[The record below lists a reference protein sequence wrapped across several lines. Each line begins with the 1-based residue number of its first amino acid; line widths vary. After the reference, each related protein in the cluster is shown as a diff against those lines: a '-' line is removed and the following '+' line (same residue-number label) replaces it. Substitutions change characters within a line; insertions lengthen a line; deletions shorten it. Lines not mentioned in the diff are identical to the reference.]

1 MYLRAG
7 IFSLGL
13 LLLSRLLGLA
23 RESVQ
28 AAAFGSTGMA
38 DVVIVMFTLPDLLV
52 GIFLSG
58 ALAYVLLPYW
68 AGQSVAEQNA
78 SQKKVALKLLASG
91 LLLSLV
97 IWCLQDP
104 LAQALAPGPNVWIWT
119 GLSSGLLLLLFGGP
133 QHSLARRGGRVGEL

>member
-1 MYLRAG
+1 M
-7 IFSLGL
+7 
-13 LLLSRLLGLA
+13 LLSRLLGLA

-28 AAAFGSTGMA
+28 AAAFGSSGMA
-38 DVVIVMFTLPDLLV
+38 DVVIVMFALPHLLV

-58 ALAYVLLPYW
+58 ALAYVLLPHW
-68 AGQSVAEQNA
+68 AGQSVAKQNV
-78 SQKKVALKLLASG
+78 SQKKVAHKLLASG

-104 LAQALAPGPNVWIWT
+104 LAQALAPGPQRLDLDRPVVR
-119 GLSSGLLLLLFGGP
+119 SVAVAAFGGP